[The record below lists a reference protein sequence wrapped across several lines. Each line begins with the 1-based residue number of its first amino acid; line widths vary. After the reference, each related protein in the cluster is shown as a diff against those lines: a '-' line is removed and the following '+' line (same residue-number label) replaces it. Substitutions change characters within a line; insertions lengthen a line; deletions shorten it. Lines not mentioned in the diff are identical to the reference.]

1 MRVNYTQIQQDLTQ
15 ILCVIF
21 IFAVFPDIFDN
32 AIRKFLRISR
42 FFNTIFH
49 HTFEGVLKPLPKTFF
64 FFTYIDIP

>member
-32 AIRKFLRISR
+32 AIRYFLRISR
-42 FFNTIFH
+42 FFNTRFH
-49 HTFEGVLKPLPKTFF
+49 HTFEGVLKNFAKHFLFSSLT
-64 FFTYIDIP
+64 